1 MFDHTCNFRIPN
13 STIDIEELELEF
25 IDFGAEEIFS
35 DEDGILIYAPFG
47 SYGAIQKELENRNI
61 EILSSGFER
70 IPQITKKLSE
80 SEMADVEKLIEK
92 IEEDDDV
99 MNVYHTMEE

>member
-1 MFDHTCNFRIPN
+1 M
-13 STIDIEELELEF
+13 
-25 IDFGAEEIFS
+25 
-35 DEDGILIYAPFG
+35 
-47 SYGAIQKELENRNI
+47 ENRGI

-70 IPQITKKLSE
+70 IPQITKKLTE
-80 SEMADVEKLIEK
+80 AEMADVEKLIEK